1 MIDIKVNERYMAIQ
15 SGFEWNAIPSFA
27 VLTGVNGVGKTQ
39 LLNMLRN
46 QLNPVYNSLY
56 SGSGEYAPIIMS
68 SSVNPDLSIDGLIK
82 YKNKLLD
89 NLAKEESN
97 LNLLRI
103 YEDYAKQKERNLQVA
118 KDEVERRRILHEIES
133 NKQNAQNVRNKN
145 KKLHEYAYDVEL
157 GRISTILGKD
167 PINLTD
173 SEIREYANP
182 YFNTLTEVEDYEC
195 FVKQEEDERNEK
207 FILLSKEK
215 REREIAAVR
224 DAERS
229 FQVINRLFRKYGFD
243 YFTMLDPFPL
253 DKSRKGEIL
262 FAGKNGEIVHYDAL
276 SSGEQMIVKFIIWAM
291 GKDIRGNR
299 INTMLLDEPDAHL
312 HPSMSKMMVDILYE
326 ISRPQSEGGS
336 GIRIIITTHSPS
348 TVAFAPEESLFV
360 MEKDEYGNRSVRSTT
375 AEEAVSVLSQ
385 GIFSFDKVIKQ
396 FSMAIY
402 SDKENV
408 LFVEGKT
415 DVFHLKKA
423 IEILRY
429 ELDVE
434 IIDMHDATTLASF
447 IKSIPAKLFPDK
459 KKLIALFDCDE
470 AGKKA
475 LKSVNVLESELP
487 NVKKVTAE
495 QCEGKSFVM
504 TLVAPDGLNE
514 YCPIEF
520 LYSKDFL
527 DTHSMLVKRDYHN
540 YIAQYKPASIEESA
554 EYADESTLRPFK
566 VNDDRKNYFAT
577 AVQSESD
584 PLVFVRFKPTL
595 DLIQELVK

>member
-15 SGFEWNAIPSFA
+15 PGFEWNAIPSFA

-39 LLNMLRN
+39 LLNMLGN
-46 QLNPVYNSLY
+46 QLNPVFNSLY
-56 SGSGEYAPIIMS
+56 SGSGEYAPMILS
-68 SSVNPDLSIDGLIK
+68 SSVASDLSIDGLIK

-89 NLAKEESN
+89 NQATEKSN
-97 LNLLRI
+97 LNVLRI
-103 YEDYAKQKERNLQVA
+103 YEDNVRQKERNLQFTA
-118 KDEVERRRILHEIES
+118 DEVERRRILHDIES
-133 NKQNAQNVRNKN
+133 NKRNAQNLINRN

-157 GRISTILGKD
+157 GRISSILGKD
-167 PINLTD
+167 PFNLTD
-173 SEIREYANP
+173 SEIIEYANP
-182 YFNTLTEVEDYEC
+182 YFNTLTEVQDYER
-195 FVKQEEDERNEK
+195 FVMQEENERNEK

-215 REREIAAVR
+215 RENEIAAVR

-229 FQVINRLFRKYGFD
+229 FQAINRLFSKYGFD
-243 YFTMLDPFPL
+243 YFTMLDPFPT

-262 FAGKNGEIVHYDAL
+262 FEGKNGEIVRYDAL

-348 TVAFAPEESLFV
+348 TVAFAPEESLYV
-360 MEKDEYGNRSVRSTT
+360 MEKDEHGNRSVRSTT

-385 GIFSFDKVIKQ
+385 GIFSFDKAIKQ
-396 FSMAIY
+396 FSMAID

-415 DVFHLKKA
+415 DVCHLKKA
-423 IEILRY
+423 IEILGY
-429 ELDVE
+429 DLDVE
-434 IIDMHDATTLASF
+434 IIDMHDATTLASC

-459 KKLIALFDCDE
+459 KKIIALFDCDE
-470 AGKKA
+470 AGNKA
-475 LKSVNVLESELP
+475 LKSVNVSETGLP
-487 NVKKVTAE
+487 KIKMVSAE
-495 QCEGKSFVM
+495 QCESKSFVM
-504 TLVAPDGLNE
+504 TLVAPEGLNV

-527 DTHSMLVKRDYHN
+527 DAHSMLVKRDYRD
-540 YIAQYKPASIEESA
+540 YQALYKPASPEESSD
-554 EYADESTLRPFK
+554 YADESSLRPFK
-566 VNDDRKNYFAT
+566 VNDDRKNLFAT

-584 PLVFVRFKPTL
+584 PQVFMGFKETL